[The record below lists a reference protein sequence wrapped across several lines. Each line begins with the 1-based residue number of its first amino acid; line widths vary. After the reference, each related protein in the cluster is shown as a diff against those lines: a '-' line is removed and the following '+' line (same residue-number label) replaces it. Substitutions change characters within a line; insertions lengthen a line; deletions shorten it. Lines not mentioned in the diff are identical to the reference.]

1 MSKIFFSCNII
12 NFDSY
17 QLSPKPQLN
26 NKNKQENNL
35 SKSQINN
42 NCSKKSQIIGN
53 NNKLSKQNFFIENNI
68 SLYNPFMNRDIQ
80 FFPIIRI
87 FCIFMEHKNA
97 LYSANII
104 KKRQY
109 LAE

>member
-1 MSKIFFSCNII
+1 MT
-12 NFDSY
+12 Y
-17 QLSPKPQLN
+17 L
-26 NKNKQENNL
+26 
-35 SKSQINN
+35 
-42 NCSKKSQIIGN
+42 
-53 NNKLSKQNFFIENNI
+53 
-68 SLYNPFMNRDIQ
+68 
-80 FFPIIRI
+80 FPIIRI